1 MTAPEPAR
9 ILRLEPVDFCCG
21 QVLDRPQVWVLAE
34 DAAGRRISRR
44 ISAAWAEA
52 LGLSAG
58 GECRIEDLLN

>member
-44 ISAAWAEA
+44 P
-52 LGLSAG
+52 G
-58 GECRIEDLLN
+58 GGPGSLCGRRMPD